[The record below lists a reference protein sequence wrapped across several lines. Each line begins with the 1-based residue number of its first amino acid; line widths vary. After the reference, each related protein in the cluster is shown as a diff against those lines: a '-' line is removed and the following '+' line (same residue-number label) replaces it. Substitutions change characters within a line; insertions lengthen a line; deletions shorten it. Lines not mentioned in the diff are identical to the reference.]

1 MRDLARKAQTE
12 ALRKSCLK
20 AAEDYE
26 ALAEEAA
33 KTKPDED
40 K

>member
-1 MRDLARKAQTE
+1 MRELARKAQTE
-12 ALRKSCLK
+12 GLRKSCLK

-33 KTKPDED
+33 KTRPGED
-40 K
+40 Q